1 MSRRPVDQI
10 AKSRD
15 AEGRQV
21 IWEAIRALSSAEFV
35 MGDLFKETWISRYTL
50 RSYLNSLAAAGILEK
65 TEHADRVGHRDAV
78 TWRLI
83 KDEGFYAPR
92 VNRNGE
98 PVTQGLGVEQ
108 MWRTMRVLKEF
119 TPRDLAL
126 HATTDVI
133 GVTDWTA
140 KSYCS
145 MLLACGYLI
154 CVQKAN
160 AHRQATY
167 RLVRNS
173 GPLAPQIQ
181 RVKQVFD
188 PNSKAVYQKGKA

>member
-10 AKSRD
+10 AQSRD

-21 IWEAIRALSSAEFV
+21 IWEAIRAQNAEFV
-35 MGDLFKETWISRYTL
+35 SGDLFNDTWINRYTI

-65 TEHADRVGHRDAV
+65 IEHPDRVGQRDSV
-78 TWRLI
+78 TWRLM

-92 VNRNGE
+92 VNRKGE
-98 PVTQGLGVEQ
+98 RVTQGLGVEQ
-108 MWRTMRVLKEF
+108 MWRAMRIMKEF
-119 TPRDLAL
+119 KAVDLAL
-126 HATTDVI
+126 HATTDEIAVSI
-133 GVTDWTA
+133 ETA
-140 KSYCS
+140 KSYCT
-145 MLLACGYLI
+145 MLLACGYLACI
-154 CVQKAN
+154 QKAN

-188 PNSKAVYQKGKA
+188 PNSKTVYRKGEA

>member
-1 MSRRPVDQI
+1 MTRRPVDEI
-10 AKSRD
+10 AQSRD

-21 IWEAIRALSSAEFV
+21 IWEAIRAQGEAEFV
-35 MGDLFKETWISRYTL
+35 LGDLFQDTWISRYTI

-65 TEHADRVGHRDAV
+65 IEHPDRVGLRDAV
-78 TWRLI
+78 TWRLA

-92 VNRNGE
+92 VNRKGE
-98 PVTQGLGVEQ
+98 RVTQGLGVEQ
-108 MWRTMRVLKEF
+108 MWRAMRIMKQF
-119 TPRDLAL
+119 TASDLAL
-126 HATTDVI
+126 HATTDEVAVPI
-133 GVTDWTA
+133 QTVKNYIT
-140 KSYCS
+140 
-145 MLLACGYLI
+145 MLLACGYLACI
-154 CVQKAN
+154 QKAN

-188 PNSKAVYQKGKA
+188 PNSKTVYRKGEA